1 MPSFCCCRRKMYMYV
16 KFHDIIIV
24 FYAFLFVKSCTEL
37 NTKGV
42 FFVFFLW
49 FAGNE
54 SRSIFFII
62 FCKAPECYFDLQVLA
77 NKETKNLFFPKRI
90 DVAHHRC

>member
-1 MPSFCCCRRKMYMYV
+1 MYTYA

-24 FYAFLFVKSCTEL
+24 FYAFLFAKSCTEL

-42 FFVFFLW
+42 FFVFFLR
-49 FAGNE
+49 FAEKE

-62 FCKAPECYFDLQVLA
+62 FFKASECYFDLQVLA
-77 NKETKNLFFPKRI
+77 NKETKNLFFHKRI